1 MRARAWAAV
10 AVGGIGAASVAAY
23 GMFTEQ
29 TRRARQAMGPP
40 VGAPLRADGVY
51 LPDGRGPLPPAEL
64 SVDDPPLNLAVLG
77 DSTAAGLGVDTPD
90 ELPGVLLARGLAEEA
105 GRPVRL
111 DTHALVGSN
120 SRALRIQ
127 VDTALTLEPDAALV
141 MVGAND
147 VKTWMPP
154 GAAAVL
160 LGETVAALREAGVA
174 VVVGTC
180 PDLGVVAVIP
190 QPLRSVARGWG
201 LALARMQRDA
211 VLRAGGH
218 PVPLADLLAP
228 EFLTRAE
235 FFSRDRFHPSAA
247 GYEAAVSVLLPAL
260 CSALG
265 VWGGGPVPA
274 PPTRSTTA
282 DARRVSRRLAD
293 LADHWLPAAFRRSAQ
308 VRP

>member
-1 MRARAWAAV
+1 MRGRAWVAV
-10 AVGGIGAASVAAY
+10 AAGGIGAASAAAY
-23 GMFTEQ
+23 GMLTEQ
-29 TRRARQAMGPP
+29 TRRVRRAMGPP
-40 VGAPLRADGVY
+40 IGAPLRADGVY

-64 SVDDPPLNLAVLG
+64 PPDDPPLVLGVLG
-77 DSTAAGLGVDTPD
+77 DSTAAGLGVDTTE

-111 DTHALVGSN
+111 DTYALTGSN
-120 SRALRIQ
+120 SRALLGQ
-127 VDTALTLEPDAALV
+127 VDTAMIQRPDAALV

-147 VKTWMPP
+147 VKMWVPP
-154 GAAAVL
+154 GAAAAL
-160 LGETVAALREAGVA
+160 LGETVAALREAGVT
-174 VVVGTC
+174 VIVGTC
-180 PDLGVVAVIP
+180 PDLGVISAIP
-190 QPLRSVARGWG
+190 QPLRTVARGWG
-201 LALARMQRDA
+201 LVLARLQRDA

-228 EFLTRAE
+228 EFLARAE

-265 VWGGGPVPA
+265 VWSVGPVPA

-293 LADHWLPAAFRRSAQ
+293 LADQWLPAAVRRSAQ
-308 VRP
+308 APP